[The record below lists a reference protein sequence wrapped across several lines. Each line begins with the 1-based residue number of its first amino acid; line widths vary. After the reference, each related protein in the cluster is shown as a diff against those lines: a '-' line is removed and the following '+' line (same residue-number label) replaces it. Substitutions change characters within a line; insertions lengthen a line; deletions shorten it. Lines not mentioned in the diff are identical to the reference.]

1 MLKSDGE
8 FGVTSVST
16 LKTRHTNKEM

>member
-8 FGVTSVST
+8 FQSYP
-16 LKTRHTNKEM
+16 